1 MSNLEIIEMQNAIIS
16 NMAQINADLH
26 SRLEQYEAVAQNEK
40 TAQLEETTGNMIAHL
55 QAAGIFEEGGIL

>member
-16 NMAQINADLH
+16 NMAQINAELH

-40 TAQLEETTGNMIAHL
+40 TAQLEEATGNMIGRL
-55 QAAGIFEEGGIL
+55 KAAGIFDEGGIL

>member
-40 TAQLEETTGNMIAHL
+40 PSNWRKRPAT
-55 QAAGIFEEGGIL
+55 

>member
-16 NMAQINADLH
+16 NMAQINAELH

-40 TAQLEETTGNMIAHL
+40 TAQLEEATGNMI
-55 QAAGIFEEGGIL
+55 

>member
-26 SRLEQYEAVAQNEK
+26 SRLE
-40 TAQLEETTGNMIAHL
+40 
-55 QAAGIFEEGGIL
+55 

>member
-16 NMAQINADLH
+16 NMAQINAELH

-40 TAQLEETTGNMIAHL
+40 TAQLEEAGNMIGRL
-55 QAAGIFEEGGIL
+55 KAAGIFEEGGIL